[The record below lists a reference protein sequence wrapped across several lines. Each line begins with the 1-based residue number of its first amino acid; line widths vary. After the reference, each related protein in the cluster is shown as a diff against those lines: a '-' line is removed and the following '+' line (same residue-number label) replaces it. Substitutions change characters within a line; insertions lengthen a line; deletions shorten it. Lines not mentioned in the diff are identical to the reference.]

1 MAVQSFVSKNQ
12 ARELARTDTRVE
24 AMETVERQLTSRAE
38 FAGAIR
44 QAWEGIEKRYL
55 LIGRYLLQAKQ
66 KLEHGE
72 YLELVE
78 RDLPFSRNNA
88 YRMREVTEAIENGRL
103 PADRL
108 PNSFSILYEAATL
121 NETEWREAETRGI
134 IHREVRRQEIISLK
148 RELRAPAAKRAE
160 TLKRRREQIIALQRK
175 LTEELRQI
183 DAELRTTVIDGEAHE
198 IVG

>member
-72 YLELVE
+72 YLDLIE

-121 NETEWREAETRGI
+121 NETEWQEAETRGI

-148 RELRAPAAKRAE
+148 RELRAPAAKRTE
-160 TLKRRREQIIALQRK
+160 VLKRRREQIVTLQRK
-175 LTEELRQI
+175 LAEELRQI
-183 DAELRTTVIDGEAHE
+183 DAELGGTVIDGEAHE
-198 IVG
+198 IAG